1 MKKIVTTLAISIF
14 IICGIISCIFI
25 YVVIDTTKEID
36 HKLDKTTGYYISDFK
51 YDFLTDEISISSPKI
66 DKEKLKVLSI
76 TETADK
82 IIVKTNSKSEVSD
95 REHGKIHYQK
105 VSQDIKISKNKKIV
119 VLNANNEEMKEIK

>member
-1 MKKIVTTLAISIF
+1 MKKIVTILGLSIL
-14 IICGIISCIFI
+14 IICGIISSIFLF
-25 YVVIDTTKEID
+25 VVANTNKEID

-51 YDFLTDEISISSPKI
+51 YDFLTDEISISSPKY

-76 TETADK
+76 TETDDK

-105 VSQDIKISKNKKIV
+105 VSQDIKISNNKKIV